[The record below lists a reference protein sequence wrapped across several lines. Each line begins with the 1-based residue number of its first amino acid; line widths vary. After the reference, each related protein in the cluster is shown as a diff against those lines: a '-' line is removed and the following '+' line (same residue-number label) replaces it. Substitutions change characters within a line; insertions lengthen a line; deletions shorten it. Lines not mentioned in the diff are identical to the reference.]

1 MVKKQHCNKI
11 IQIVQLEDVVFSD
24 ILYSN
29 IKFLD
34 QIEYEKNK
42 F

>member
-11 IQIVQLEDVVFSD
+11 LKIVQLEDAVFNS

-29 IKFLD
+29 IKFLGY
-34 QIEYEKNK
+34 IEYAKNK

>member
-11 IQIVQLEDVVFSD
+11 LKIVLLDDAVFNS

>member
-1 MVKKQHCNKI
+1 MVKKQHYNKI
-11 IQIVQLEDVVFSD
+11 IKIVQLEDVVFSD